1 VFDNIFKRFKGGN
14 ENKKPR
20 GPSLAPA
27 GANEVQPGGV
37 LLAPRMGE
45 VDRLAS
51 LAAVPDGHFSALY
64 FTALESLAGFAQNL
78 PRIENLSVSILDTTL
93 QRAVGALSRRR
104 GYLLPKGAASEII
117 AKKADLWTYA
127 VFTAALLPALH
138 EVLKHRVWLY
148 DSAALEIGLWQPW
161 RGSMV
166 ECAGWYSVESTG
178 QAQEDPLPPYVAL
191 MLANLVLPEEGLAWL
206 WTDREVMRHWLAAI
220 ARDRKTPDVLLEI
233 IDPPKTKGG
242 SEPAIRLVREN
253 AEGTVDDARA
263 SETSTAAEPGNRPGA
278 KPKRNKKPSASHG
291 KFLLWLKA
299 GLADGTLPVNKPGAE
314 IHIVSEGIFLA
325 TPDIFKSFAGV
336 KWNDAL
342 KAFLKLGLH
351 VKNQDNN
358 SPYFFYQLG
367 GPSPNKGIVLPDTK
381 LVFESKKLPTPHGS
395 RHLGPG
401 GGR

>member
-1 VFDNIFKRFKGGN
+1 MFDNIFKRFKGDN
-14 ENKKPR
+14 QDNKPR

-27 GANEVQPGGV
+27 GATEVQPGGV

-51 LAAVPDGHFSALY
+51 LAAVPDPHFAALY
-64 FTALESLAGFAQNL
+64 MAALESLAGFAQNL
-78 PRIENLSVSILDTTL
+78 PLAGNPSVSILDAAL

-117 AKKADLWTYA
+117 AKKGDLWTYA
-127 VFTAALLPALH
+127 VFTTALLPALH

-178 QAQEDPLPPYVAL
+178 EAEEEPLPPYVVP

-206 WTDREVMRHWLAAI
+206 WTDREVIRHWLGAI
-220 ARDRKTPDVLLEI
+220 AHDRKIADVLLEI
-233 IDPPKTKGG
+233 IAAPKSSHA

-253 AEGTVDDARA
+253 TENTVHDAKDL
-263 SETSTAAEPGNRPGA
+263 TATTLAQPRDLPGA
-278 KPKRNKKPSASHG
+278 KPKRKKKPSARDDR
-291 KFLLWLKA
+291 FLVWLKA
-299 GLADGTLPVNKPGAE
+299 GIAEGTLPVNKPGSE
-314 IHIVSEGIFLA
+314 VHIVPEGLFLA
-325 TPDIFKSFAGV
+325 APDIFKSFAGV
-336 KWNDAL
+336 KWNDAF
-342 KAFLKLGLH
+342 KTFLKLRLH
-351 VKNQDNN
+351 LINENDN

-367 GPSPNKGIVLPDTK
+367 GPSPTKGVLISDPT
-381 LVFESKKLPTPHGS
+381 LVFEEGKLPTAHGARIHS
-395 RHLGPG
+395 LR
-401 GGR
+401 